1 MYVRY
6 TDSFYALGSKTENL
20 EFALQQ
26 GSGHWANRREDLSP
40 EEICM
45 LVTEKKRS
53 RKVDE
58 AQAVRNRLE
67 EESLIATERMARF
80 LCFAIGNNILF

>member
-1 MYVRY
+1 M
-6 TDSFYALGSKTENL
+6 
-20 EFALQQ
+20 QQ
-26 GSGHWANRREDLSP
+26 GSGPWANRREDLSA

-53 RKVDE
+53 KQVDE

-67 EESLIATERMARF
+67 EESLVATERMARA
-80 LCFAIGNNILF
+80 LCFAIGNNILFQKIYYSYAFIFQSP